1 MRLSLFQN
9 IFVGFLAVT
18 VGLFLSA
25 MVALTVLGR
34 VADRLEEHRVAVRQL
49 SPADTAVVA
58 AEEVRSL
65 GDLIRTVHR
74 GQTLVLLFGL
84 SGLLGGLVAMVVAS
98 GQAASLLQRLKEAT
112 RQLANVVLDEEPP
125 VAATASMDNL
135 ELEIR
140 EMMRNIQ
147 ASQRLCLDASP
158 LTRLP
163 GNRAIE
169 QVLKEK
175 MARDE
180 RFALCYVDLDDFKA
194 YNDKY
199 GYARGSELIK
209 LTGEIIYRAKD
220 RHADTSDFVGHIGGD
235 DFVLIVA
242 SEHAP
247 SVCESIIAEFD
258 RVIPDHYDEQDRSR
272 GYIECLDRYGV
283 VRQFPLMT
291 ISIAVVSDSQR
302 QFRSPIEI
310 ARIATEIK
318 DYVKTLPGSNYLID
332 RRVSSRSNYEN

>member
-1 MRLSLFQN
+1 MRLYLFRN
-9 IFVGFLAVT
+9 IFIGFLAVT
-18 VGLFLSA
+18 AGLFLC
-25 MVALTVLGR
+25 ALVSMTILGR
-34 VADRLEEHRVAVRQL
+34 VAHQLEDYQTVAREQALAGPSTVVPAEIRVL
-49 SPADTAVVA
+49 D
-58 AEEVRSL
+58 
-65 GDLIRTVHR
+65 GLIKTVHR
-74 GQTLVLLFGL
+74 GQTLVLLCGL
-84 SGLLGGLVAMVVAS
+84 AGLIGGLVAMVVAS
-98 GQAASLLQRLKEAT
+98 GQAANLLRRLKEAT
-112 RQLANVVLDEEPP
+112 QQLANVVLDEETPL
-125 VAATASMDNL
+125 VTAASVDNL

-140 EMMRNIQ
+140 KMMRNIQ

-169 QVLKEK
+169 QVLQDK
-175 MARDE
+175 MAKDE

-220 RHADTSDFVGHIGGD
+220 LYADPQDFVGHIGGD

-242 SEHAP
+242 SEHAL
-247 SVCESIIAEFD
+247 SVCESIIEEFD
-258 RVIPDHYDEQDRSR
+258 RAIPDCYDEEDRDL
-272 GYIECLDRYGV
+272 GHIECTDRYGI

-302 QFRSPIEI
+302 QFQSPLEI

-318 DYVKTLPGSNYLID
+318 DYVKILPGSNYLID
-332 RRVSSRSNYEN
+332 RRVSSRA